1 MFLWPIEYSEE
12 SLWELFNGGD
22 FQRVSDQ
29 LSIGREFLKLPS
41 GRLPNVYQSTNP
53 HPPVHKYRNTNTQ
66 IQQYKNPL
74 IQPLD
79 TLTKTAAHLPPM
91 AFNCVCNCINIH
103 KYRYTQVYTSID
115 IQLYVRGLSFLI
127 QLRSQSEKLKTAVLI
142 VSLSWQEAGDGW
154 VSGDSGTANWG
165 SQRGS
170 LGADNGSLG
179 LFRSRY
185 WNPIVGPENGSIA
198 PRMAYLG
205 PSYWQQMRFSVTTP
219 GCDVMNTRFELI
231 KL

>member
-1 MFLWPIEYSEE
+1 MFLWPIECSEE

-53 HPPVHKYRNTNTQ
+53 HPPVQKYRNTNTQ

-103 KYRYTQVYTSID
+103 KYRYTVVCTRSLISHTIAESEWKVED
-115 IQLYVRGLSFLI
+115 SCLDCFPQL
-127 QLRSQSEKLKTAVLI
+127 
-142 VSLSWQEAGDGW
+142 AGDGG

-179 LFRSRY
+179 LFGSR
-185 WNPIVGPENGSIA
+185 
-198 PRMAYLG
+198 
-205 PSYWQQMRFSVTTP
+205 
-219 GCDVMNTRFELI
+219 
-231 KL
+231 

>member
-1 MFLWPIEYSEE
+1 MFRKFKNET
-12 SLWELFNGGD
+12 ELRKPFQWQGGD
-22 FQRVSDQ
+22 FQRISDH
-29 LSIGREFLKLPS
+29 LSIDREFLQLPS

-103 KYRYTQVYTSID
+103 KYRYTVVCTRSLISHTIAESEWKVED
-115 IQLYVRGLSFLI
+115 SCLDCFPQLARD
-127 QLRSQSEKLKTAVLI
+127 
-142 VSLSWQEAGDGW
+142 AGGVW
-154 VSGDSGTANWG
+154 RDSGTANWG

-170 LGADNGSLG
+170 VGLDNGSL
-179 LFRSRY
+179 
-185 WNPIVGPENGSIA
+185 A

-205 PSYWQQMRFSVTTP
+205 PRHWQQTRFSVRRP
-219 GCDVMNTRFELI
+219 G
-231 KL
+231 